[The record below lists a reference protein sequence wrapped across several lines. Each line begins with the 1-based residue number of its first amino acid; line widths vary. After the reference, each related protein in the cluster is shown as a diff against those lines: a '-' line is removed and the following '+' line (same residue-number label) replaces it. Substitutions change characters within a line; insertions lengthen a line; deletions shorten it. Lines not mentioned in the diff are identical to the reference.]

1 MKKILIGICGIGNG
15 HLNRQICVI
24 NELKSKGFEV
34 LAATSIDKVSVIKKK
49 CNIEVLPIIIPWI
62 VCDKNGVNF
71 KDTLEKYCLSTQD
84 RFKNFLEFSIAVEK
98 YFNGKPDLVITDY
111 EPNVAEY
118 AYASNLK
125 LITMEQQSKFLYLEN
140 IEIND
145 FSINEEINRINYFF
159 PKYDMKII
167 SSFFPINIKKN
178 NVVVVPPI
186 INELEKRNKEDNKV
200 LVYFSSYSF
209 SIKYFEILNTIKE
222 FNDYKFIVY
231 TKENIDIF
239 DFQLDK
245 EDKKDIYLYINSPGG
260 AVTSG
265 LAIYDTIKFINS
277 NVITIGMGLCASMG
291 AFLLS
296 SGDKRY
302 ALENTEIM
310 IHEVL
315 GGFEGSARNIKLQS
329 ERINKIKEKI
339 NKIMA
344 KNTKKTIKQIEKDT
358 GKDYYMSS
366 KEAKEYGII
375 DDIIKK

>member
-49 CNIEVLPIIIPWI
+49 CNIDALPIIIPWI

-239 DFQLDK
+239 
-245 EDKKDIYLYINSPGG
+245 KKYLNYHN
-260 AVTSG
+260 
-265 LAIYDTIKFINS
+265 IKFVNFNDS
-277 NVITIGMGLCASMG
+277 FKND
-291 AFLLS
+291 LLS
-296 SGDKRY
+296 SAFLITTSGHQLLSEAISIDLPIITIPLDTYEQNYNALMIEKY
-302 ALENTEIM
+302 KLGMKCKDFTYEVLKEFLENRFYFINNIRDFKNKYYKNNWQEI
-310 IHEVL
+310 V
-315 GGFEGSARNIKLQS
+315 
-329 ERINKIKEKI
+329 
-339 NKIMA
+339 
-344 KNTKKTIKQIEKDT
+344 IEKV
-358 GKDYYMSS
+358 SS
-366 KEAKEYGII
+366 VI
-375 DDIIKK
+375 DE